1 MAENLCPAAVAM
13 ARAACSTLTDAQRL
27 AFAAELTRD
36 VTDTACVLQLRRLST
51 MATETAHELA
61 KARFEREC
69 V

>member
-1 MAENLCPAAVAM
+1 MTDLCPAAVAM

-36 VTDTACVLQLRRLST
+36 VTDTACVLQLRGLAA

>member
-13 ARAACSTLTDAQRL
+13 ARAAFSTLTDAQRL

>member
-1 MAENLCPAAVAM
+1 MTDLCPAAVAM

-27 AFAAELTRD
+27 AFAAELARD
-36 VTDTACVLQLRRLST
+36 VTDQSCILQLRRLGV

>member
-1 MAENLCPAAVAM
+1 MTDLTPAAVAM

-36 VTDTACVLQLRRLST
+36 VTDQSCVLQLPRLGM
-51 MATETAHELA
+51 MAAETTHELA

-69 V
+69 I